1 MKKRNSQLGKVFHTC
16 KNYEELVQQLHDEAG
31 VVGKKVEEV
40 MKVFDLRNGYD
51 REVMMIMITNIAAAV
66 TSSVEEYNDGI
77 ESWMKRLYHLYLDNY
92 RDMKK
97 KEQNL

>member
-1 MKKRNSQLGKVFHTC
+1 
-16 KNYEELVQQLHDEAG
+16 
-31 VVGKKVEEV
+31 
-40 MKVFDLRNGYD
+40 
-51 REVMMIMITNIAAAV
+51 MIMITNIAAAV